1 MVSLVLAGI
10 MIAGAITFIRK
21 YSDTPFL
28 VTKDISAG
36 ASRES
41 R

>member
-21 YSDTPFL
+21 YSDTPFFGNEGYIGRCL
-28 VTKDISAG
+28 
-36 ASRES
+36 
-41 R
+41 